1 MLRRFALAGALTA
14 AAIAV
19 LTAPAAAQLPM
30 GMNFKNE
37 PKQMTP
43 EERARR
49 KAIDDAYNAANKKI
63 PDKQANDPWASV
75 RPNPSAPSQGSSN

>member
-1 MLRRFALAGALTA
+1 MLRKFLWAGA
-14 AAIAV
+14 IVVV

-30 GMNFKNE
+30 GMNFKNG

-43 EERARR
+43 EERARQ
-49 KAIDDAYNAANKKI
+49 KAVDDAYNAANKKI

-75 RPNPSAPSQGSSN
+75 RRNPSAPSQRSSNN